1 MLKNYH
7 RFGYF
12 IVSNY
17 LKMKKPLPS
26 VYLDISIDNKHAGR
40 LGVEVM
46 IIISYL
52 KT

>member
-1 MLKNYH
+1 MFKNSQ

-26 VYLDISIDNKHAGR
+26 IYLDVNIDN
-40 LGVEVM
+40 
-46 IIISYL
+46 
-52 KT
+52 